1 MPRVYIG
8 LGSNLQ
14 DPVAQIHRAKAAL
27 MQLPKSSFVAISP
40 LYRNPPFGSVPQP
53 AFVNAVAGL
62 ETDLSSFELL
72 AELQSIE
79 TAQGRQRTTER
90 WGPRTLD
97 LDILIYGEIVINHPQ
112 LHVPH
117 PGLPERNFVLYP
129 LHDIVPTLVIPGF
142 GPLSELLQHCSAEG
156 LERLE
161 PL

>member
-1 MPRVYIG
+1 MPRAYIG

-14 DPVAQIHRAKAAL
+14 DPVAQILNAKAAL
-27 MQLPKSSFVAISP
+27 MQLPESRFVAISP

-62 ETDLSSFELL
+62 DTELPGFELL
-72 AELQSIE
+72 AALQLIE
-79 TAQGRQRTTER
+79 AAQGRQRSAQR

-97 LDILIYGEIVINHPQ
+97 LDILLYGEIVINHPQ
-112 LHVPH
+112 LQVPH
-117 PGLPERNFVLYP
+117 PGLSERNFVLYP

-161 PL
+161 PI